1 MKVDIN
7 KFKVAPKSLYP
18 DFTLCLYGTIDEELL
33 QWAQKHQIE
42 IHNQG
47 KYTNFILP
55 ENIDYSEA
63 FINSNQFEW
72 LDGFSP
78 NLNKK
83 LHIGHF
89 SNLVI
94 GKAFQSLGVCKNT
107 VSIYG
112 NTLTGDISNEDGLA
126 NLKIYQEKFKF
137 KPSLELMASQVKL
150 IDESILIDGAGDYNG
165 TKIFEIKDEKIV
177 AIKSNGQTSYFY
189 QDVALAQKLNSPTL
203 YLTGAEQENHF
214 KNLKELYPHI
224 KHISLGLV
232 KVSGKKMGTRFG
244 NVILIEDFINE
255 VKEDFDNDYQ
265 LMYNVFAGFIL
276 HSNPEVD
283 KNINLDIINNP
294 HNSYGLYISYTS
306 ARLYSAGCTPKFSN
320 QNLFHSKELNY
331 AYCKS
336 KYNLKPNILFNAL
349 CELCKEIS
357 SLYETNIIKDNP
369 ENKKIFDKKLGD
381 LQKGSELLGLFPVFK
396 IKRNTVHV

>member
-18 DFTLCLYGTIDEELL
+18 DFTLCVYGTIDEELL

-112 NTLTGDISNEDGLA
+112 DTLTGDISNEDGLKF
-126 NLKIYQEKFKF
+126 LRYYQNKFYF
-137 KPSLELMASQVKL
+137 HPSKEFMASEIKL
-150 IDESILIDGAGDYNG
+150 QDESNLIDGIGDYSG
-165 TKIFEIKDEKIV
+165 TKIFKIKKEKIV

-189 QDVALAQKLNSPTL
+189 QDVALAQKLNAPTL

-255 VKEDFDNDYQ
+255 IKENFDNDYQ

-276 HSNPEVD
+276 QSNVEVD
-283 KNINLDIINNP
+283 KKINLDSINNP
-294 HNSYGLYISYTS
+294 KNSKGLYLSYTI
-306 ARLYSAGCTPKFSN
+306 ARLFSAGCEPELVNHKNKFQS
-320 QNLFHSKELNY
+320 HELNF
-331 AYCKS
+331 ALLKS
-336 KYNLKPNILFNAL
+336 KFNFEPNILFDSL
-349 CELCKEIS
+349 YLHCKKINN
-357 SLYETNIIKDNP
+357 LYETHTIKGNSK
-369 ENKKIFDKKLGD
+369 NKIMFNCLLGD
-381 LQKGSELLGLFPVFK
+381 LLIGFLKLGLFP
-396 IKRNTVHV
+396 IKKV